1 VILSKSGKYFSTKDT
16 AFKYQKTLLGKNLI
30 IRQCDNGFYLEEY
43 PIHDGYMDM
52 MLRSGEIVRTTRGNL
67 TTNFPFF
74 TGYNNRLESYLHEWL
89 VENAKLESQR
99 IGCNYTITL
108 FKGLN
113 PKNLSP
119 CDITSINMLLFDKDY
134 PV

>member
-1 VILSKSGKYFSTKDT
+1 MILSKSGKYFSTKDA
-16 AFKYQKTLLGKNLI
+16 AFKHQKTLLGKNI
-30 IRQCDNGFYLEEY
+30 IIKQCDKGFYLEEY
-43 PIHDGYMDM
+43 PNQDGYMGM
-52 MLRSGEIVRTTRGNL
+52 MLNSGEIVRTTRGNL

-74 TGYNNRLESYLHEWL
+74 KGYNNRLETQLHEWL

-99 IGCNYTITL
+99 MGCSYTITL